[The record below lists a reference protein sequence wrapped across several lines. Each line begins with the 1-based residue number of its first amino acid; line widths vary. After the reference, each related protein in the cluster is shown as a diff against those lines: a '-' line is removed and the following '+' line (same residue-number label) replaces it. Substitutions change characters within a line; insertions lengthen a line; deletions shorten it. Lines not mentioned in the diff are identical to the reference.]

1 LVLILNDKA
10 LRELKS
16 LGRFRLAKLKSSTS
30 TSTNSLGSHSS
41 NGQTFLEGQNS
52 DWRTN
57 NSYHKMKKMPNHAA
71 QFFEK
76 RRVNAI
82 YLLCAIVYFAN
93 HIHNII
99 TYLKVANVLLALLN

>member
-1 LVLILNDKA
+1 MVLILNDKA

-57 NSYHKMKKMPNHAA
+57 NSYHKMKKCQITLHNSL
-71 QFFEK
+71 K
-76 RRVNAI
+76 REELMLYI
-82 YLLCAIVYFAN
+82 YY
-93 HIHNII
+93 
-99 TYLKVANVLLALLN
+99 VLSSILQTISTI